1 MQKISI
7 FYTLTCP
14 LTLKFQFQ
22 GQTTYIIKIVIY
34 FLIET
39 HSFFTTISLFVP
51 SINQYLRTWLCT
63 CERYKNLNPLPWQPI
78 SELMLK
84 FQNCPP
90 WFLNSP
96 RYCLTKKNRSQVL
109 PTKKWVFCCYSFIRA
124 RTRLPIEKYHSSNKK
139 IELNITPMRVS
150 IYCCTACWVV
160 L

>member
-1 MQKISI
+1 MCIFEKLQKIST

-39 HSFFTTISLFVP
+39 HSLFTTISLFVP
-51 SINQYLRTWLCT
+51 SIDQYLRTWLST
-63 CERYKNLNPLPWQPI
+63 RERYKNLNPLPWQPI

-96 RYCLTKKNRSQVL
+96 RYCLTKKIG
-109 PTKKWVFCCYSFIRA
+109 PKCCPQKSGFFA
-124 RTRLPIEKYHSSNKK
+124 ATASSEQGLK
-139 IELNITPMRVS
+139 PVRRG
-150 IYCCTACWVV
+150 WW
-160 L
+160 

>member
-1 MQKISI
+1 MFEKMQKISI

-39 HSFFTTISLFVP
+39 HSLFTTISLFVP
-51 SINQYLRTWLCT
+51 SIDQYLRTWLST
-63 CERYKNLNPLPWQPI
+63 RERYKNLNPLPWQPI

-96 RYCLTKKNRSQVL
+96 RYCLTKKIG
-109 PTKKWVFCCYSFIRA
+109 PKCCPQKSGFFA
-124 RTRLPIEKYHSSNKK
+124 ATASSEQGLY
-139 IELNITPMRVS
+139 ISAVS
-150 IYCCTACWVV
+150 RHPNGEDDPCG
-160 L
+160 